1 MMTKTKV
8 SLILL
13 LFLILITALRLVW
26 IEWQKTPPQPHAVQ
40 GQLDLRDWD
49 FGSNRSV
56 SLKGQ
61 WEFYPHE
68 LIMQEDTGPS
78 PAANR
83 AAAGFIDVPQSWG
96 NALSPSD
103 GSPIGYGS
111 YRLHIKVKP
120 DEEQRYSIR
129 ITNIPTASALFVDG
143 KLLGRSGDPAAAK
156 DHYTANITPYTVT
169 FTTNKNEIDVVL
181 HVANFHNHGKGGI
194 YQEIRFGS
202 DTAVDKEALFS
213 RTLQLL
219 VSIVLLMHVIY
230 AIILYLI
237 GIRQRVLLFLSL
249 LVSFA
254 IITILTSDDL
264 LLFDWLSVNYEW
276 FTKIRMLAYTGSAL
290 LLLEF
295 VKRLLPEYYTIRFFR
310 WLTWIGVVYCCLVVV
325 LPIEQVNYI
334 KQLNTFLVWMPFLIA
349 PVLMLL
355 TTLRRD
361 KDAIYLLLGATSISV
376 NMVWGFLKNSIWVEL
391 TYYPFD
397 MIITFIAFAT
407 FCFKRYFRTAVQTTK
422 LAEQLKASDRLK
434 DDFLANTSHEL
445 RNPLHG
451 IINIAQT
458 VLDNERQNIDDSNV
472 KSMELLVTIGRRMSF
487 VLNDLLDL
495 TLLKESGIRLQAAN
509 IQIQPVAAGVID
521 MLRFMTEGKPV
532 RFINNIK
539 ASFPNV
545 HADENRLIQI
555 LFNLLHNA
563 LKFTTEGH
571 ITIDACIVDGKACI
585 VIRDTGRGMDEE
597 TQQSIFKPY
606 HQGADTTGE
615 LGGGIGLGLS
625 ICKQLVE
632 LHGGT
637 LKVQSVPGQGSEF
650 SFTLPLSVSNEGSQ
664 LPAAPLALVNM
675 QTASA
680 LASDEGAPVM
690 NRKQQPAADRPKI
703 LVVDDDPLNLTIL
716 VQILSLQQ
724 YEIVTTTNS
733 IEALSMLDKNEWDL
747 LISDVM
753 MPGMSGYELS
763 SAIRKRFSSSEL
775 PILLLTAR
783 SRAEDVEAGFLS
795 GANDYVSKP
804 VDAIELRSRVR
815 ALTAL
820 KRSVRE
826 RLRMEAAWLQAQIQ
840 PHFLFNTLN
849 SIAALSEIDS
859 DRMVALIERFG
870 HYLRASFDF
879 RNTDR
884 FVPIQHELE
893 LVRAYLFIE
902 QERFEERLQVNWDVP
917 EHIKLQIPP
926 LSIQPLVE
934 NAVRHGIMKRI
945 RGGTLLIKITDH
957 DSFAQITIADD
968 GVGMDNADIMQFPSA
983 GSSYERVSG
992 VGLHNTDRRLKQIY
1006 GKGLQIESVPNKGTT
1021 ITFIVNK

>member
-1 MMTKTKV
+1 MTKTKV

-40 GQLDLRDWD
+40 GQLDVRDWNFD
-49 FGSNRSV
+49 SNRSV

-68 LIMQEDTGPS
+68 LIMKEDAGSS
-78 PAANR
+78 PAASR

-96 NALSPSD
+96 KALSPSD

-111 YRLHIKVKP
+111 YRLFIKVNP
-120 DEEQRYSIR
+120 DERRHYSIR
-129 ITNIPTASALFVDG
+129 VANIPSASALFVDG
-143 KLLGRSGDPAAAK
+143 KLLGRSGEPAAAI
-156 DHYTANITPYTVT
+156 DQHTASNMPYTVT
-169 FTTNKNEIDVVL
+169 FTTNKNEIDVVIQ
-181 HVANFHNHGKGGI
+181 VANFYNHEKGGI
-194 YQEIRFGS
+194 FQEIRFGS
-202 DTAVDKEALFS
+202 DTTVAKEVQFS

-264 LLFDWLSVNYEW
+264 LLFDWLQVNYEW
-276 FTKIRMLAYTGSAL
+276 FIKIRMLAYLGSAL

-295 VKRLLPEYYTIRFFR
+295 VKRLLPEYYSIRLFR
-310 WLTWIGVVYCCLVVV
+310 WLTWTSIVYCCFLIV
-325 LPIEQVNYI
+325 LPFEQVINI
-334 KQLNTFLVWMPFLIA
+334 KQIHSFLVWIPFLIV

-376 NMVWGFLKNSIWVEL
+376 NMVWGFLKSSIWVEL
-391 TYYPFD
+391 TYYPID

-422 LAEQLKASDRLK
+422 LAEQLKASDQLK

-458 VLDNERQNIDDSNV
+458 VLDSERQNIDNANV

-495 TLLKESGIRLQAAN
+495 TLLKESGIRLQPAS
-509 IQIQPVAAGVID
+509 IQIQPVAAGVLD

-532 RFINNIK
+532 RFINSIK

-563 LKFTTEGH
+563 LKYTNEGH
-571 ITIDACIVDGKACI
+571 ITIDARIVDGKACI
-585 VIRDTGRGMDEE
+585 LIRDTGIGMDEE

-606 HQGADTTGE
+606 HQGAYTIGE

-632 LHGGT
+632 LHGGK
-637 LKVQSVPGQGSEF
+637 LEVQSIPGQGSEF

-664 LPAAPLALVNM
+664 LSAAPSSLINK
-675 QTASA
+675 QTAAA
-680 LASDEGAPVM
+680 LASDEIAPVVIQE
-690 NRKQQPAADRPKI
+690 QQPAADRPKI

-716 VQILSLQQ
+716 VQILSLEQ
-724 YEIVTTTNS
+724 YEIVTTTTS
-733 IEALSMLDKNEWDL
+733 ADALSMLDNSEWDL

-753 MPGMSGYELS
+753 MPRMSGYELT
-763 SAIRKRFSSSEL
+763 SAVRKRFSSSEL
-775 PILLLTAR
+775 PVLLLTAR

-826 RLRMEAAWLQAQIQ
+826 RFRMEAAWLQAQIQ

-859 DRMVALIERFG
+859 ARMVALIERFG
-870 HYLRASFDF
+870 HYLQASFDF
-879 RNTDR
+879 RNTER
-884 FVPIQHELE
+884 FVQIQHELE

-902 QERFEERLQVNWDVP
+902 KERFEERLQVNWEVP
-917 EHIKLQIPP
+917 EHMKFLIPP

-945 RGGTLLIKITDH
+945 RGGTLHIKITDH
-957 DSFAQITIADD
+957 DSYAEIIIADD
-968 GVGMDNADIMQFPSA
+968 GVGMDDVNVLQYPSA
-983 GSSYERVSG
+983 GSSYERISG

-1006 GKGLQIESVPNKGTT
+1006 GKGLQIESEPNKGTT
-1021 ITFIVNK
+1021 ITFIVYK